1 MATEVGGGP
10 VGLVL
15 AGGGARGAYEVGV
28 LSKLLPA
35 LGKDGRPTV
44 LVGNSIGALNVAYLA
59 ATAQL
64 DVKDAI
70 DGGVT
75 RWQQLVIGNVIGHL
89 ISVGSVGRLAGYL
102 GELVGIPRARLWSL
116 LNSAP
121 RAATI
126 GTAVDFKQLERNRT
140 DHLIRAV
147 GVVATSALTRRSVVF
162 HDGGGDPPFD
172 VRRRIQYVAT
182 PLSAEH
188 VVASSAIPGVFPAAW
203 VSTPEIARGWYVDGG
218 TRLNT
223 PIKPAIE
230 LGAERVIVIGLAGL
244 AEDPSP
250 IAGPVRPDALAGI
263 DQLVY
268 ALLADRVTED
278 VRTLAQ
284 RNVAAAPADR
294 VIPYIFIA
302 PAKPGAVEELAHRVF
317 RKRYRWPW
325 QALIRPDLAL
335 IGRATGT
342 GVAVENATLFS
353 MLAFDPMFIEGMIK
367 MGREDAERWLAGT
380 HDAGLWQTGPL

>member
-35 LGKDGRPTV
+35 LGSDARPTV
-44 LVGNSIGALNVAYLA
+44 LVGNSIGALNVAYLG

-64 DVKDAI
+64 DVVEAI
-70 DGGVT
+70 DAGLK
-75 RWQQLVIGNVIGHL
+75 RWRALTIGNVIGHL

-102 GELVGIPRARLWSL
+102 GELAGIPRARLWSL

-126 GTAVDFKQLERNRT
+126 GAAVDFEQLAQNRR
-140 DHLIRAV
+140 DGRIEAV

-182 PLSAEH
+182 PLAAEH

-203 VSTPEIARGWYVDGG
+203 VSTPGAATGWYVDGG

-223 PIKPAIE
+223 PIKPAIQ
-230 LGAERVIVIGLAGL
+230 LGAERVIVIGLAPL
-244 AEDPSP
+244 AEDPEP
-250 IAGPVRPDALAGI
+250 IAGVVRPDALAGI
-263 DQLVY
+263 DQIVY
-268 ALLADRVTED
+268 ALLADKVTED
-278 VRTLAQ
+278 VLTLAQ
-284 RNVAAAPADR
+284 RNVAPASGDR

-302 PAKPGAVEELAHRVF
+302 PAEPAAVEALARRVF
-317 RKRYRWPW
+317 RRRYRWPW
-325 QALIRPDLAL
+325 QALIRSDLAL
-335 IGRATGT
+335 IARATGT
-342 GVAVENATLFS
+342 QVAVENATLFS

-367 MGREDAERWLAGT
+367 MGQHDAERWLAAA
-380 HDAGLWQTGPL
+380 HDGGMWQTGPL